1 MESTREDLQAVL
13 GRYATDT
20 LIHINTVKSFSNR
33 ISRWILRREMEI
45 EMMLDIKERA
55 GKVNPSFSHVSQSEN
70 KGRALKEYT
79 SSIFTLQV
87 NLDKKFAALE
97 EELAEVLKATLNGL
111 QELDEFLDGLEKLAF
126 TSLHVFRENNNML
139 HLPPG
144 ISLDLVQDI
153 ITAAQQTCPLRL
165 MFMLDTDDFFL
176 PQLQNLEVLLIQL
189 NKYVIISQLMC
200 DKMEKSDWRPPRSTE
215 TNVELPVDLSEDH
228 IQEMLTHIK
237 QLHSIRLNQNLRIAF
252 MFQDDLSSTFL
263 QEFDE
268 RRDRMLEFLDKL
280 DESTGQMDNMHK
292 GSKISSIAGSSVG
305 AVGGVMTIVG
315 LALTPVTAGV
325 SLGLTIAG
333 ISLGVTSGVNSIV
346 TTLTEVV
353 VNKREKNKA
362 SKTFEDFMKDAG
374 DLHDCLEKVGTK
386 GTTEEEL
393 SVAIAKVACQLA
405 SLGRTVDALVDAV
418 SAFRMFKSEELI
430 ARASQVVLPGA
441 KGASKVASDIPDIGQ
456 AAARGPLAL
465 TKVARVGFIALN
477 TLFVGMDVFIIVKDG
492 LSLSKG
498 SKSELVKF
506 FRARA
511 ALWRSQM
518 TSWEKIYKSQKEGQE
533 RMKIHLATLDTP
545 FYPGRRSEEESRSL
559 LDPNH

>member
-1 MESTREDLQAVL
+1 MLLLSSRKNLQAVL
-13 GRYATDT
+13 GRYATNT
-20 LIHINTVKSFSNR
+20 LKHINTVKSFSNR
-33 ISRWILRREMEI
+33 ISRWILGRGMEI

-55 GKVNPSFSHVSQSEN
+55 K
-70 KGRALKEYT
+70 KE
-79 SSIFTLQV
+79 
-87 NLDKKFAALE
+87 KFAALE

-111 QELDEFLDGLEKLAF
+111 MELNDFLDGLEKLAF
-126 TSLHVFRENNNML
+126 TSLHIFRENNNML

-165 MFMLDTDDFFL
+165 MFMLDTDDFFV
-176 PQLQNLEVLLIQL
+176 PQLQNLEVLCFQL
-189 NKYVIISQLMC
+189 NKYMIISQLMC

-237 QLHSIRLNQNLRIAF
+237 QLHSIRLNQNFRIAF

-280 DESTGQMDNMHK
+280 DESTGQMDRMHK
-292 GSKISSIAGSSVG
+292 GARISSIAGSSVG
-305 AVGGVMTIVG
+305 AVGGVMSIVG
-315 LALTPVTAGV
+315 LALSPVTAGL

-346 TTLTEVV
+346 TTLTEVG

-362 SKTFEDFMKDAG
+362 SKTLEDFMKDAG
-374 DLHDCLEKVGTK
+374 VLYECLEKVGMK
-386 GTTEEEL
+386 GTTLEEFAE
-393 SVAIAKVACQLA
+393 AIANVAVELD
-405 SLGRTVDALVDAV
+405 SLEKTADVLKELVDTV
-418 SAFRMFKSEELI
+418 STFRMFNYEELI
-430 ARASQVVLPGA
+430 TGVGRFVMQGARGAGKLVL
-441 KGASKVASDIPDIGQ
+441 DIPDIGQ
-456 AAARGPLAL
+456 AAARGAAGF
-465 TKVARVGFIALN
+465 ARAARAGFIALN
-477 TLFVGMDVFIIVKDG
+477 ALFVGIDVFFIVKDG
-492 LSLSKG
+492 LSLAKG

-506 FRARA
+506 FTARA

-518 TSWEKIYKSQKEGQE
+518 TSWEKIYESQKEGQE
-533 RMKIHLATLDTP
+533 RMKIHLAALDTP

>member
-1 MESTREDLQAVL
+1 MLLLSSRKDLQAVL
-13 GRYATDT
+13 GRYATNT
-20 LIHINTVKSFSNR
+20 LKHINMVKSFSSR
-33 ISRWILRREMEI
+33 ISSWILGRGMEI

-55 GKVNPSFSHVSQSEN
+55 K
-70 KGRALKEYT
+70 KE
-79 SSIFTLQV
+79 
-87 NLDKKFAALE
+87 KFAALE
-97 EELAEVLKATLNGL
+97 EELAEVLKTTLNGL
-111 QELDEFLDGLEKLAF
+111 MELNDFLDGLEKLAF

-165 MFMLDTDDFFL
+165 MFMLDTDDFFV

-189 NKYVIISQLMC
+189 NKYMIISQLMC
-200 DKMEKSDWRPPRSTE
+200 DKMEKSSFSDWRPPRSTE
-215 TNVELPVDLSEDH
+215 TNVELPVDLSEDD

-237 QLHSIRLNQNLRIAF
+237 QLHSIRLNQNFRIAF

-280 DESTGQMDNMHK
+280 DESTGQMDRMHK
-292 GSKISSIAGSSVG
+292 GARISSIAGSSVG
-305 AVGGVMTIVG
+305 AVGGVMSIVG
-315 LALTPVTAGV
+315 LALSPVTAGL

-346 TTLTEVV
+346 TTLTELG

-362 SKTFEDFMKDAG
+362 SKTLEDFMKDAG
-374 DLHDCLEKVGTK
+374 VLYECLEKVGTK
-386 GTTEEEL
+386 GTTLEEFAE
-393 SVAIAKVACQLA
+393 AIAKVAVELD
-405 SLGRTVDALVDAV
+405 SLKKTADDLRNL
-418 SAFRMFKSEELI
+418 LI
-430 ARASQVVLPGA
+430 QFLLLECSIMKRASKLV
-441 KGASKVASDIPDIGQ
+441 SDIPDIGQ
-456 AAARGPLAL
+456 AAARGAAGFARA
-465 TKVARVGFIALN
+465 ARVGFIALN
-477 TLFVGMDVFIIVKDG
+477 ALFVGIDVFFIVKDG
-492 LSLSKG
+492 LSLAKG

-506 FRARA
+506 FTARA

-518 TSWEKIYKSQKEGQE
+518 TSWEKIYESQKEGQE
-533 RMKIHLATLDTP
+533 RMKIHLAALDTP

>member
-1 MESTREDLQAVL
+1 MESTRKDLQAVL
-13 GRYATDT
+13 GRYATNT
-20 LIHINTVKSFSNR
+20 LKHINMVKSFSSR
-33 ISRWILRREMEI
+33 ISSWILGRGMEI

-55 GKVNPSFSHVSQSEN
+55 K
-70 KGRALKEYT
+70 KE
-79 SSIFTLQV
+79 
-87 NLDKKFAALE
+87 KFAALE
-97 EELAEVLKATLNGL
+97 EELAEVLKTTLNGL
-111 QELDEFLDGLEKLAF
+111 MELNDFLDGLEKLAF

-165 MFMLDTDDFFL
+165 MFMLDTDDFFV

-189 NKYVIISQLMC
+189 NKYMIISQLMC
-200 DKMEKSDWRPPRSTE
+200 DKMEKSSFSDWRPPRSTE
-215 TNVELPVDLSEDH
+215 TNVELPVDLSEDD

-237 QLHSIRLNQNLRIAF
+237 QLHSIRLNQNFRIAF

-280 DESTGQMDNMHK
+280 DESTGQMDRMHK
-292 GSKISSIAGSSVG
+292 GARISSIAGSSVG
-305 AVGGVMTIVG
+305 AVGGVMSIVG
-315 LALTPVTAGV
+315 LALSPVTAGL

-346 TTLTEVV
+346 TTLTELG

-362 SKTFEDFMKDAG
+362 SKTLEDFMKDAG
-374 DLHDCLEKVGTK
+374 VLYECLEKVGTK
-386 GTTEEEL
+386 GTTLEEFAE
-393 SVAIAKVACQLA
+393 AIAK
-405 SLGRTVDALVDAV
+405 G
-418 SAFRMFKSEELI
+418 
-430 ARASQVVLPGA
+430 AR
-441 KGASKVASDIPDIGQ
+441 GASKLVSDIPDIGQ
-456 AAARGPLAL
+456 AAARGAAGFARA
-465 TKVARVGFIALN
+465 ARVGFIALN
-477 TLFVGMDVFIIVKDG
+477 ALFVGIDVFFIVKDG
-492 LSLSKG
+492 LSLAKG

-506 FRARA
+506 FTARA

-518 TSWEKIYKSQKEGQE
+518 TSWEKIYESQKEGQE
-533 RMKIHLATLDTP
+533 RMKIHLAALDTP

>member
-1 MESTREDLQAVL
+1 MLLLSSREDLQAVL
-13 GRYATDT
+13 GRYATNT

-33 ISRWILRREMEI
+33 ISRWILGRGEEI
-45 EMMLDIKERA
+45 EKMLDIKERA
-55 GKVNPSFSHVSQSEN
+55 K
-70 KGRALKEYT
+70 KE
-79 SSIFTLQV
+79 
-87 NLDKKFAALE
+87 KFAALE
-97 EELAEVLKATLNGL
+97 EELAKVLKATLNGL
-111 QELDEFLDGLEKLAF
+111 MELDDFLDGLEKLAF

-165 MFMLDTDDFFL
+165 VFMLDTDDFFV

-189 NKYVIISQLMC
+189 NKYVVISQLMC
-200 DKMEKSDWRPPRSTE
+200 DKMEKSDWRPPSSTE

-292 GSKISSIAGSSVG
+292 GSRISSIAGSSVG
-305 AVGGVMTIVG
+305 AAGGVMSIVG
-315 LALTPVTAGV
+315 LALSPVTAGL

-333 ISLGVTSGVNSIV
+333 ISLGVTSGVNSLV
-346 TTLTEVV
+346 TTLTEVG
-353 VNKREKNKA
+353 VNWREKNKA
-362 SKTFEDFMKDAG
+362 SKMFEDFMKDVG
-374 DLHDCLEKVGTK
+374 VLYDCLDKVGTK
-386 GTTEEEL
+386 GTTLIEL
-393 SVAIAKVACQLA
+393 FVTIAKVACQLA
-405 SLGRTVDALVDAV
+405 SLVKSVDALVDAV

-430 ARASQVVLPGA
+430 ASASQVVLPGA

-465 TKVARVGFIALN
+465 TKAARVGFIALN
-477 TLFVGMDVFIIVKDG
+477 TLFVGMDVFFIVKDG

-506 FRARA
+506 FTARA

-533 RMKIHLATLDTP
+533 RMKIHLAALDTP

>member
-1 MESTREDLQAVL
+1 MESARKNLQAVL
-13 GRYATDT
+13 GRYATNT
-20 LIHINTVKSFSNR
+20 LKHINTVKSFSNR
-33 ISRWILRREMEI
+33 ISRWILGRGMEI

-55 GKVNPSFSHVSQSEN
+55 K
-70 KGRALKEYT
+70 KE
-79 SSIFTLQV
+79 
-87 NLDKKFAALE
+87 KFAALE
-97 EELAEVLKATLNGL
+97 EELAEVLKTSLNGL
-111 QELDEFLDGLEKLAF
+111 MELDEFLDGLEKLAF

-165 MFMLDTDDFFL
+165 VFMLDTDDFFV
-176 PQLQNLEVLLIQL
+176 PQQQNLEVLCFQL
-189 NKYVIISQLMC
+189 NKYMIISQLMC
-200 DKMEKSDWRPPRSTE
+200 DKMGKSSFSDWRPPSSTE
-215 TNVELPVDLSEDH
+215 TNVELPVDLSEDD

-280 DESTGQMDNMHK
+280 DESTGQIDKMHK
-292 GSKISSIAGSSVG
+292 GSRISSIAGSSVG
-305 AVGGVMTIVG
+305 AVGGVMSIVG
-315 LALTPVTAGV
+315 LALTPVTAGL

-333 ISLGVTSGVNSIV
+333 IGLGVTSGVNGLV
-346 TTLTEVV
+346 TTLTEVG

-362 SKTFEDFMKDAG
+362 SKMFEDFMKDVG
-374 DLHDCLEKVGTK
+374 DLYDCLEKVGTK
-386 GTTEEEL
+386 GTTQKEFAE
-393 SVAIAKVACQLA
+393 AIANVAVELD
-405 SLGRTVDALVDAV
+405 SLEKTADVLKELVDAV
-418 SAFRMFKSEELI
+418 SAFRMFNSEELI
-430 ARASQVVLPGA
+430 AGVGRLMQGA
-441 KGASKVASDIPDIGQ
+441 KGASKLAFDIPDIGQ
-456 AAARGPLAL
+456 AAARGAAGFARA
-465 TKVARVGFIALN
+465 ARVGFIALN
-477 TLFVGMDVFIIVKDG
+477 ALFLGIDIIFIVKDG

-498 SKSELVKF
+498 SQSELVKF
-506 FRARA
+506 FTARA

-518 TSWEKIYKSQKEGQE
+518 RSWEKIYESQKEGQE
-533 RMKIHLATLDTP
+533 RMKIHLAALDTP